1 MIEKVIRITDCGAQ
15 WKAALEMRMATEAEC
30 QSGEC
35 DPNIPAV
42 VITIT
47 SGETSIV
54 SIEDLY
60 NALEQLAK

>member
-15 WKAALEMRMATEAEC
+15 GKAALEMRMATEAEC
-30 QSGEC
+30 LRGEC

-42 VITIT
+42 VITMT

>member
-15 WKAALEMRMATEAEC
+15 WKVALEMRMATEADC
-30 QSGEC
+30 LHGEC